1 MELRSEPRL
10 CSLPTPGPPRSP
22 RPPGFP
28 DGDGPDRFSALP
40 DEMLLQILARLRCAR
55 AAAHT
60 SVLSRRWRGLWRH
73 LRELSFR
80 GMPADAIDAALD
92 QVAGQALTFLAVDI
106 PEEHRVLEHARVSA
120 LLLAA
125 ARLAPADLVFS
136 LWGCAYDKDGDIPI
150 EIPSFERT
158 TSIKLDVMDHVLI
171 PPAGAVEFPLLEK
184 LSVVCCH
191 IDTAELVR
199 RCPRLRVFEI
209 EVFPSQDVAANRIKV
224 HSPTIEE
231 LVVKVDDVQL
241 HSLDIM
247 APVLKR
253 FSLRV
258 NMAKDFTVSFS
269 APMVENIRWD
279 CLCEDENVGF
289 GEKWRLCYLKLVMK
303 ENVGVLRMSISCE
316 GELLPDRTF
325 SQEIAQLPAFS
336 VLELYLQ
343 SKDHCIGALVSHLL
357 GVCSSIRRLMV
368 VIGQYVSTEGC
379 SPNCPCDQPQNWR
392 NEIISLKALEEVEL
406 TGLDGTENDVDL
418 LKLLFR
424 CAPLM
429 KSMTVVL
436 APDSSLPTD
445 QDCEEI
451 YSMFEENPHVK
462 CSVDRSPCKG

>member
-1 MELRSEPRL
+1 
-10 CSLPTPGPPRSP
+10 
-22 RPPGFP
+22 
-28 DGDGPDRFSALP
+28 
-40 DEMLLQILARLRCAR
+40 MLLQILARLRCAR

-92 QVAGQALTFLAVDI
+92 QVAGQALSFLEVDI

-125 ARLAPADLVFS
+125 ARLAPADLVLR
-136 LWGCAYDKDGDIPI
+136 LWGHAYDKDGDIPI
-150 EIPSFERT
+150 EMPSFERT

-231 LVVKVDDVQL
+231 LVVKVDHVQL
-241 HSLDIM
+241 DSLDIM

-279 CLCEDENVGF
+279 CWCDEENVGF
-289 GEKWRLCYLKLVMK
+289 GDKWRLHHLKLVMK

-316 GELLPDRTF
+316 VDDF
-325 SQEIAQLPAFS
+325 SPES
-336 VLELYLQ
+336 
-343 SKDHCIGALVSHLL
+343 
-357 GVCSSIRRLMV
+357 
-368 VIGQYVSTEGC
+368 
-379 SPNCPCDQPQNWR
+379 
-392 NEIISLKALEEVEL
+392 
-406 TGLDGTENDVDL
+406 
-418 LKLLFR
+418 
-424 CAPLM
+424 
-429 KSMTVVL
+429 
-436 APDSSLPTD
+436 
-445 QDCEEI
+445 
-451 YSMFEENPHVK
+451 
-462 CSVDRSPCKG
+462 

>member
-1 MELRSEPRL
+1 MELRSGPRL
-10 CSLPTPGPPRSP
+10 RSLPT
-22 RPPGFP
+22 PGFP
-28 DGDGPDRFSALP
+28 DGDEPDRISALP

-60 SVLSRRWRGLWRH
+60 SGLSRRWRGLWRH

-80 GMPADAIDAALD
+80 DMPADAIDAALD
-92 QVAGQALTFLAVDI
+92 QVAGQALTFLEVDI

-136 LWGCAYDKDGDIPI
+136 LWGYAYDKDGDIPI

-158 TSIKLDVMDHVLI
+158 TSLKLDVMDHVLI

-184 LSVVCCH
+184 LSVVCCR
-191 IDTAELVR
+191 INTAELVH

-209 EVFPSQDVAANRIKV
+209 EVFPSQDVALNRIKV

-241 HSLDIM
+241 DSLDIM

-289 GEKWRLCYLKLVMK
+289 GEKWRLCYLKLVLK

-316 GELLPDRTF
+316 GWNWMLPDRSF

-336 VLELYLQ
+336 VLELDLQ

-357 GVCSSIRRLMV
+357 GICSTIRRLKV
-368 VIGQYVSTEGC
+368 DIGQYVHTEC

-392 NEIISLKALEEVEL
+392 NEIISLTALEEVEL
-406 TGLDGTENDVDL
+406 IGFDGTENDVDL

-424 CAPLM
+424 CAPL

-451 YSMFEENPHVK
+451 YSMFEANPHVK
-462 CSVDRSPCKG
+462 CSVYRSPCKG

>member
-1 MELRSEPRL
+1 MPRL
-10 CSLPTPGPPRSP
+10 CSLPTPGPPRSR

-28 DGDGPDRFSALP
+28 DGDEPDRISALP

-60 SVLSRRWRGLWRH
+60 SGLSRRWRGLWRH

-92 QVAGQALTFLAVDI
+92 QVAGQALTFLEVDI

-136 LWGCAYDKDGDIPI
+136 LWGNAYDKDGDIPI
-150 EIPSFERT
+150 EILSFERT

-231 LVVKVDDVQL
+231 LVVKVDHVQL

-253 FSLRV
+253 FGLQV

-279 CLCEDENVGF
+279 CSCDEENVGF

-303 ENVGVLRMSISCE
+303 EDVGVLRMHIFSE
-316 GELLPDRTF
+316 GELLPDRSF

-418 LKLLFR
+418 LKLLFT

-436 APDSSLPTD
+436 APESSLPTD

-451 YSMFEENPHVK
+451 YSMFEANPHVK
-462 CSVDRSPCKG
+462 CSVDRSPP

>member
-1 MELRSEPRL
+1 
-10 CSLPTPGPPRSP
+10 
-22 RPPGFP
+22 
-28 DGDGPDRFSALP
+28 
-40 DEMLLQILARLRCAR
+40 
-55 AAAHT
+55 
-60 SVLSRRWRGLWRH
+60 
-73 LRELSFR
+73 
-80 GMPADAIDAALD
+80 MPADAIDAALD

-136 LWGCAYDKDGDIPI
+136 LWVNCKDGNFPF
-150 EIPSFERT
+150 EIPCFERA
-158 TSIKLDVMDHVLI
+158 TSVKLDMVGLYLI

-184 LSVVCCH
+184 LSVVCCRV
-191 IDTAELVR
+191 DTAELVR

-279 CLCEDENVGF
+279 CWCDEENVGF

-303 ENVGVLRMSISCE
+303 EDVGVLRMHI
-316 GELLPDRTF
+316 F
-325 SQEIAQLPAFS
+325 S
-336 VLELYLQ
+336 
-343 SKDHCIGALVSHLL
+343 
-357 GVCSSIRRLMV
+357 
-368 VIGQYVSTEGC
+368 
-379 SPNCPCDQPQNWR
+379 
-392 NEIISLKALEEVEL
+392 EVDNFFPE
-406 TGLDGTENDVDL
+406 
-418 LKLLFR
+418 
-424 CAPLM
+424 
-429 KSMTVVL
+429 S
-436 APDSSLPTD
+436 
-445 QDCEEI
+445 
-451 YSMFEENPHVK
+451 
-462 CSVDRSPCKG
+462 